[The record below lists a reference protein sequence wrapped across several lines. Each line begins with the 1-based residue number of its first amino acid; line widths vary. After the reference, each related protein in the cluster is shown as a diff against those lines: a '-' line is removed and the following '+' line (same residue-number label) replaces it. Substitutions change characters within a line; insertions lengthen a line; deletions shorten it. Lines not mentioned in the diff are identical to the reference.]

1 VLGCHRHSNLVKT
14 AHARATFINQALFVV
29 KEKGSKYQGKHTI
42 GLRYVSD
49 LLWLRRLKSATIKEG
64 EDEHIQM
71 ARGLKI
77 M

>member
-1 VLGCHRHSNLVKT
+1 
-14 AHARATFINQALFVV
+14 VV